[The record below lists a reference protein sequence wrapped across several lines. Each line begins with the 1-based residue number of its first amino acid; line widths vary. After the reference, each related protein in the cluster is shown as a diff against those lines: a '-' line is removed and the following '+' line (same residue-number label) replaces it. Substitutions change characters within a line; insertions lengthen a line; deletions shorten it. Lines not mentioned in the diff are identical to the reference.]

1 MEEGKEEEKMFHVPY
16 DVPLYC
22 CAGLKMV
29 PLQIEQDCFNL
40 KANGYALCY
49 RNPRKL
55 KKYSKC

>member
-49 RNPRKL
+49 RNLRKL